1 MIEIMRK
8 VLFIFCLMT
17 AIAASAQNEERMP
30 DAMAVDSVSV
40 DSLDQTEQGIDIVEV
55 EWSDRY
61 AVAEKDGKYGIID
74 VKADSLVTDIVFD
87 EAYPAFRKR
96 VFSEYITYF
105 SIRQGDRLGIVGIFE
120 STGSVT
126 TILAPQEDEK
136 ALKKEEDE

>member
-87 EAYPAFRKR
+87 EVYPAYRKR
-96 VFSEYITYF
+96 VFSEYITYYG
-105 SIRQGDRLGIVGIFE
+105 IRQGDRLGMVGIFE

-126 TILAPQEDEK
+126 TILAPQEDVK

>member
-1 MIEIMRK
+1 
-8 VLFIFCLMT
+8 MT
-17 AIAASAQNEERMP
+17 AIVASAQSEEWIP
-30 DAMAVDSVSV
+30 DSIAVDMVAV
-40 DSLDQTEQGIDIVEV
+40 DTLTQPDIVEV

-87 EAYPAFRKR
+87 GAYPAFRKR

-105 SIRQGDRLGIVGIFE
+105 RIRQGDRLGIVGIFE
-120 STGSVT
+120 STGSIT

>member
-1 MIEIMRK
+1 MRK
-8 VLFIFCLMT
+8 VLLLICLMT
-17 AIAASAQNEERMP
+17 AIVASAQSEEWIP
-30 DAMAVDSVSV
+30 DSIAVDMVAV
-40 DSLDQTEQGIDIVEV
+40 DTLTQPDIVEV

-87 EAYPAFRKR
+87 GAYPAFRKR

-105 SIRQGDRLGIVGIFE
+105 RIRQGDRLGIVGIFE
-120 STGSVT
+120 STGSIT